1 MISAP
6 FWDYS
11 GVGPSKGERFLHDVT
26 DSFPND
32 APPPIGPD
40 PARVRPIKPE
50 CFLELEAGGRT

>member
-26 DSFPND
+26 DSFSND
-32 APPPIGPD
+32 APSPTIQEFFWLIIP
-40 PARVRPIKPE
+40 
-50 CFLELEAGGRT
+50 